1 MLLFLGSAGVSRGVK
16 GRWSP
21 ADLDFSRVMPYY
33 KFRLPSARKV
43 VQTVGTLATRLN
55 PLRIWGLKKSDS
67 GRAPVNYPLFIA
79 KFIAQVFITFYIT
92 L

>member
-1 MLLFLGSAGVSRGVK
+1 MRTMRKYLATGKKLELLRLKIALLLLFLGSAGVSRGVK

-33 KFRLPSARKV
+33 KFRLPSARKL

-55 PLRIWGLKKSDS
+55 PLRIWGTEEE
-67 GRAPVNYPLFIA
+67 RFR
-79 KFIAQVFITFYIT
+79 
-92 L
+92 